1 MLSNNVRRVTNDHVN
16 GKELPFWDA
25 GVTLILEYSPDPI
38 SQAMT
43 LGFYIRRDEEP
54 GACGASS
61 LAQDFNIEIPG
72 DRNSFS
78 VAVIRIH
85 VVVQPCG
92 KDHQ

>member
-25 GVTLILEYSPDPI
+25 GVTLNLEYSPDPI
-38 SQAMT
+38 SQAVA
-43 LGFYIRRDEEP
+43 LSSYIRSDEAP
-54 GACGASS
+54 AACGASS
-61 LAQDFNIEIPG
+61 LAQDFNIEIPCDG
-72 DRNSFS
+72 NSFS

-85 VVVQPCG
+85 VVVQPRG

>member
-1 MLSNNVRRVTNDHVN
+1 MPSNNVRRVTNDHGN

-25 GVTLILEYSPDPI
+25 GVTLNSEYSPDPI
-38 SQAMT
+38 SQAMAPAP
-43 LGFYIRRDEEP
+43 YIRCDEEP
-54 GACGASS
+54 AACAASG

-72 DRNSFS
+72 DGNSFS

-85 VVVQPCG
+85 VVVQPRG

>member
-16 GKELPFWDA
+16 GRELPFRDA
-25 GVTLILEYSPDPI
+25 GVTLNLEYSPDPI
-38 SQAMT
+38 SQAMA
-43 LGFYIRRDEEP
+43 LGSCIRRDEESV
-54 GACGASS
+54 ACGASS

-72 DRNSFS
+72 DGNSFS

-85 VVVQPCG
+85 VVVQPRG